1 VTEPAASGIRL
12 PSLSGIQ
19 RTSLLLLAFA
29 SVVLQLTVSTDASVG
44 CLIGGAVVIAN
55 LFILSLIGRL
65 LSAGAA
71 AGSGSK
77 LGAIAIP
84 LKLLLAAV
92 LVYAVFARFK
102 IDAIGFAVGVS
113 TQVIAILIETA
124 RIASISRVG
133 GGNA

>member
-1 VTEPAASGIRL
+1 VKEPAQGGVRL

-19 RTSLLLLAFA
+19 RTSLLLLAAA
-29 SVVLQLTVSTDASVG
+29 SVVLQLTVSTGASVG

-55 LFILSLIGRL
+55 LLVLSLLGRL

-84 LKLLLAAV
+84 LKLLLVAV

-124 RIASISRVG
+124 RMASIDNLG
-133 GGNA
+133 DGNA

>member
-1 VTEPAASGIRL
+1 VTEPPASGFRL

-65 LSAGAA
+65 LCAGAA

-124 RIASISRVG
+124 RFASVSPVG
-133 GGNA
+133 GRNA

>member
-1 VTEPAASGIRL
+1 VTEPPASGFRL